1 MTTQNDTYILRLTN
15 WSIAGASSNSPVLD
29 ANNNEFSVKV
39 PERLRAKGKC
49 KCSVIGGEVLLEL
62 YGGASRITP
71 NDARFLE
78 LQSNIPILGYDC
90 ETNSSQAILIA
101 SAITDNTQVSVEPAN
116 PWRTEFTCPELPPQI
131 TCKKWYLN
139 ADNERVAAEAYTTK
153 ALPVEVVLMLE
164 FVEDNQQPLVDRAFA
179 DRSRNDHNNAIN
191 T

>member
-1 MTTQNDTYILRLTN
+1 MNDNYILRLTN
-15 WSIAGASSNSPVLD
+15 WSVAGASSNSPVLD
-29 ANNNEFSVKV
+29 ANNNQFSVKV

-71 NDARFLE
+71 NDARYLE

-90 ETNSSQAILIA
+90 ETNGSQAVLIA
-101 SAITDNTQVSVEPAN
+101 ASIQDNTQVSVEPAN

-131 TCKKWYLN
+131 TCKKFYLN

-153 ALPVEVVLMLE
+153 ALPVEVVLQLE
-164 FVEDNQQPLVDRAFA
+164 FFEDFNPPMVNRVHA
-179 DRSRNDHNNAIN
+179 DRSANDHNNLIN